1 MICTNM
7 QESER
12 AIALADSIDD
22 VKLSLE
28 GLSTISVAL
37 AESELA
43 DKPSLTVIAN
53 VLDECKGALGRVS
66 ERIMELPWEA
76 PSAEGECKTFTSCT
90 RSWTARRPI
99 QEKSALNATRML
111 LIVVFPGRKHTD
123 TRAPIRRNPPLGCC
137 EAS

>member
-76 PSAEGECKTFTSCT
+76 PSVEGECKTFTS
-90 RSWTARRPI
+90 
-99 QEKSALNATRML
+99 
-111 LIVVFPGRKHTD
+111 GRFVYAIMDCKAPHTGEIG
-123 TRAPIRRNPPLGCC
+123 A
-137 EAS
+137 

>member
-53 VLDECKGALGRVS
+53 VLDAGNVQFLAHFDSG
-66 ERIMELPWEA
+66 I
-76 PSAEGECKTFTSCT
+76 
-90 RSWTARRPI
+90 
-99 QEKSALNATRML
+99 
-111 LIVVFPGRKHTD
+111 
-123 TRAPIRRNPPLGCC
+123 
-137 EAS
+137 ASR

>member
-53 VLDECKGALGRVS
+53 VLDACKGALGRVS
-66 ERIMELPWEA
+66 ERITELPWET
-76 PSAEGECKTFTSCT
+76 PLAEGECKTLTSGRFVYAIMDC
-90 RSWTARRPI
+90 
-99 QEKSALNATRML
+99 KAL
-111 LIVVFPGRKHTD
+111 HTGKIG
-123 TRAPIRRNPPLGCC
+123 A
-137 EAS
+137 

>member
-43 DKPSLTVIAN
+43 DKSSLTVIAN

-66 ERIMELPWEA
+66 ERIMELPCETT
-76 PSAEGECKTFTSCT
+76 SAEGECKTLTS
-90 RSWTARRPI
+90 
-99 QEKSALNATRML
+99 
-111 LIVVFPGRKHTD
+111 GRFVYAIMDCK
-123 TRAPIRRNPPLGCC
+123 APHAEEIG
-137 EAS
+137 A